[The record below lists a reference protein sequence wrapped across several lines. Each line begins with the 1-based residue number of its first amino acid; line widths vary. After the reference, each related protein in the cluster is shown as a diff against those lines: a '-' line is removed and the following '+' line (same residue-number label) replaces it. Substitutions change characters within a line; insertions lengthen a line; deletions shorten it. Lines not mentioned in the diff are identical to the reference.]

1 MGKGVLQVHQILL
14 ERSITDMVI
23 TLPDTLSAQVL
34 PQSDAS
40 ILVQPPIKALPVPLG
55 LVCFGRHHV
64 IIIAA
69 IAAGTSM
76 SANTGTLMSANISAN
91 ISTLMSAN
99 ISANTSTLMSP
110 NTGSISVDK
119 LLVLVI

>member
-1 MGKGVLQVHQILL
+1 
-14 ERSITDMVI
+14 
-23 TLPDTLSAQVL
+23 VL
-34 PQSDAS
+34 PQGEESA
-40 ILVQPPIKALPVPLG
+40 LKQRPIKALPVPLG

-69 IAAGTSM
+69 IAAGT
-76 SANTGTLMSANISAN
+76 LMSA
-91 ISTLMSAN
+91 
-99 ISANTSTLMSP
+99 